1 MVDAYLEET
10 HFDGAWSKLGKVV
23 CNGGVE
29 VPVAIELPKV
39 RFELGGSRRQVKKKR
54 EMYSS
59 DS

>member
-1 MVDAYLEET
+1 
-10 HFDGAWSKLGKVV
+10 
-23 CNGGVE
+23 